1 MGSGAGMSTVET
13 IVQHGADEATAR
25 GLPRSRTASGTA
37 YHEAGRG
44 EPLVLIHGVGMRLEA
59 WAPQISAFGRTHR
72 VIAVDMPGHGESSKL
87 PAASPLEAFVD
98 WFGSFL
104 DEMALD
110 SANVAGHSM
119 GALVAGGS
127 AATFGRRIKRVAY
140 LNGVYRRDPDA
151 KAAVLARAAAIP
163 LSGVDKEGPLLRW
176 FGDDRQS
183 AVARD
188 LTRNWLS
195 LVNPQGYATAYAAFA
210 GGDATYADRWP
221 DVHVPALFLT
231 GSDDPNSTPQMAEQM
246 ASITPKGWARIVEG
260 HRHMVNLTAP
270 EIVNELLAEW
280 LLSGEDAG

>member
-1 MGSGAGMSTVET
+1 MSTVET
-13 IVQHGADEATAR
+13 IAQHNANEATAK

-37 YHEAGRG
+37 YHEVGSG

-59 WAPQISAFGRTHR
+59 WAPQISTFARTHR

-87 PAASPLEAFVD
+87 PAASPLEAFVG
-98 WFGSFL
+98 WFGGFL

-110 SANVAGHSM
+110 GANVAGHSM

-140 LNGVYRRDPDA
+140 LNGVYRRDPEA

-163 LSGVDKEGPLLRW
+163 LTGVDKEGPLLRW

-195 LVNPQGYATAYAAFA
+195 LVDPQGYATAYAAFA

-260 HRHMVNLTAP
+260 HRHMVSLTAP